1 MLIKMINPKTEKM
14 KTIRLF
20 LILIMATGSLFTV
33 SAQTDSKAGTKE
45 VKAAVYYFHNTAR
58 CVTCKAVEDVSKEAI
73 KEYYG
78 TEVSFIALN
87 ISEPDGR
94 KEAERLGVSGQT
106 LLITGKNQKINITT
120 EAFMNA
126 RSNPDKLKELIKEK
140 IDPLIK

>member
-1 MLIKMINPKTEKM
+1 MM
-14 KTIRLF
+14 KRI
-20 LILIMATGSLFTV
+20 SLLLTV
-33 SAQTDSKAGTKE
+33 VVALCAGTNLQAQSDMNKGTKE

-73 KEYYG
+73 KELYG
-78 TEVSFIALN
+78 TEVSFTALN
-87 ISEPDGR
+87 IGEPDGK

-126 RSNPDKLKELIKEK
+126 RSNPDKLKKLIKEK
-140 IDPLIK
+140 IDPLVK